1 LPSAVMLGPLPAPR
15 LGDRVCVRRRCL
27 STGSGDVSTAV
38 EGAKEDS
45 DGRTWLPIDSNT
57 SETDPSGNPGTIV
70 MPLFPLDG
78 VSAYLPHS
86 MHELNI
92 FEPRYK
98 KMYNDI
104 LFSGARRFVVADLGP
119 DLDCVADVGV
129 VLYLEDL
136 HDVSE
141 ETDDQVKYVCNHRII
156 GRACLRRILNP
167 SCWEDASTYLRAETV
182 AIDDVNQEP
191 ISVEEKEK
199 EKKEEADVMSHL
211 EELSEIQRT
220 LSVAQ
225 FSSDL
230 VEHVNALRA
239 EVGGLWTLAGLWVN
253 YYDFLAVEREELL
266 DDDVQDILLLH
277 GEGIDEEDQGDEDQ
291 DYDEFSNLHEDYT
304 AWGDG
309 GYSLGQE
316 LFIED
321 LPREVQS
328 DVLQCEGQFEEAVES
343 MMREQAL
350 FTDQLLRTTSHRQ
363 RLSILGAAVRR
374 ECQRLM
380 MKETLSNAVDSA
392 NNEDPPW

>member
-1 LPSAVMLGPLPAPR
+1 V
-15 LGDRVCVRRRCL
+15 V
-27 STGSGDVSTAV
+27 T
-38 EGAKEDS
+38 GAKEDS
-45 DGRTWLPIDSNT
+45 DGRTWLPIDLNA

-70 MPLFPLDG
+70 MPLVPLDG

-86 MHELNI
+86 MQEMSI

-119 DLDCVADVGV
+119 HLDCVADVGV
-129 VLYLEDL
+129 VFYLEDL

-141 ETDDQVKYVCNHRII
+141 ETDGQVKYVCNHRII
-156 GRACLRRILNP
+156 GRVCLRLILNP
-167 SCWEDASTYLRAETV
+167 SCWEDASTYLRVETS
-182 AIDDVNQEP
+182 AIEDVDQKP
-191 ISVEEKEK
+191 ISIEEKEK

-230 VEHVNALRA
+230 VEHVNASRV

-277 GEGIDEEDQGDEDQ
+277 GEDIEEEDEGDEDQ
-291 DYDEFSNLHEDYT
+291 YEDEFTSCMRIIRH
-304 AWGDG
+304 G
-309 GYSLGQE
+309 
-316 LFIED
+316 
-321 LPREVQS
+321 
-328 DVLQCEGQFEEAVES
+328 
-343 MMREQAL
+343 MM
-350 FTDQLLRTTSHRQ
+350 TDTILVRNCTLRTCPLRSRQ
-363 RLSILGAAVRR
+363 
-374 ECQRLM
+374 M
-380 MKETLSNAVDSA
+380 
-392 NNEDPPW
+392 